1 MATVEV
7 RFPNEPVEF
16 DKSSFVPSP
25 VTVPVAAAVEFDKS
39 SFVGTPAKTEKVF
52 LESQQK
58 VVELPAGGIARLKAI
73 ASGAYDKGEAGR
85 QVGEL
90 YFQQLIGND
99 TPEIQNAINSL
110 KEKSSVEFGGL
121 GTVEDI
127 VRAGVEQTP
136 QMLGLINRG
145 ARRGL
150 QGALMGGT
158 IGAAGGPAAPVTVT
172 GGAAAGAAIGT
183 TFGIAEHS
191 FVQNAGESYGYMSE
205 LLDKEG
211 VQLEKQNLARL
222 GAVLSG
228 GVNAGLDTVSFGM
241 LSKVLLGRNL
251 ALDAL
256 KKTGAKAIVIPKT
269 KEAIGK
275 FIVELGKAIAA
286 ETVTEGVQEGVKL
299 ESGEVVKYLSDQ
311 EFDSMTGTQIFEQ
324 MGKASAEAAK
334 ATLAL
339 GGAGG
344 TVKGGYALTKGAIG
358 KKYRELKSDDA
369 SSMTSD
375 PTLAAKII
383 LESDKASPEVKAR
396 VQALVDSND
405 FTMEELRAA
414 ASADASSA
422 ATVKDTG
429 TLISEADML
438 DEIAAENEI
447 AGDTQTAAMQKEM
460 AAERRQQAATLATGM
475 QAESAGRANEAI
487 SPIMAQE
494 KAAQQKQI
502 ENIQAETDDISINL
516 LREVAALQ
524 ESKDIIDPEVK
535 AILENTRTSLQE
547 QRETPKPLS
556 LVAYVKSIGGV
567 KEYSGELQ
575 NMGMKNRAK
584 DGARN
589 DKTGLDLDMAR
600 EAAAEAGY
608 VDMGSTR
615 EDFIVALEN
624 DFKVPNSVIAE
635 KDVGTQIKLDE
646 IDSILSNLDKELSDR
661 GITYSRKA
669 LEDLRRRVAANRAI
683 DKKIARETKVREAQ
697 LQRLESDKRKAEM
710 SSPAILAD
718 KLKTFISGMRKGGVL
733 QKQET
738 KAVQENLIQIIGE
751 SELDA
756 ADRAK
761 FISAV
766 KNTQTIE
773 QLEAG
778 LPDILARIDTLS
790 DKAKRRSIISKIKK
804 TLSSVKDSDVIAVD
818 FANRIQDL
826 VGEIDLTKRK
836 QETIDSLQTTLDYM
850 KNNPS
855 ADMPKDVLRKLQI
868 LNKKSINDIS
878 TPELE
883 SIASDID
890 RLVKMGRLKMESIQR
905 KKEREKQAKLVE
917 LAKDSTSF
925 EDRDIEAGSIGE
937 KLGASQ
943 RIKNSYIARRNAL
956 SRIGKSTN
964 PMDVFFDMLD
974 GGKKYLGAN
983 YKIFKETVDKS
994 YSRYLNLKEQ
1004 TTRDVKNLA
1013 DKLDLTEQ
1021 NFDRIGAYAV
1031 LAQEGGRQKLLDTG
1045 FDAKDIDGLT
1055 LSDPEMQMYKLM
1067 RERLDGMLPKI
1078 QRVMLDVYNKNVQA
1092 ISDYFPFLTDFE
1104 AAKDLEIHDQL
1115 GPEAPFIAQK
1125 KNAERGFTVSRTLG
1139 KQKIR
1144 IDALGV
1150 FLNHV
1155 DNASYLIEMGKD
1167 IRELGDLAGS
1177 KEYGAAVGNVGQEM
1191 VVDWI
1196 NLLARK
1202 GTVPGRIAMLDA
1214 FRKNVSFAILGY
1226 KLSTILVQPTALA
1239 DGAALVGGSY
1249 VANGVRN
1256 VTKREWRQFIW
1267 DNMPEVRERVGDDPA
1282 YLEFG
1287 GRGTFK
1293 KVQEGGFWA
1302 SRQIDSLVASAVAI
1316 GAYTKAVEAKGGVV
1330 DLSNPDPDAIV
1341 EAQRLMR
1348 RTQSSAFAKDAPA
1361 LITQG
1366 NLTGNISLDRLLFQ
1380 FQSFMLNRWSLIKHD
1395 MWQNGVRGNDT
1406 MQAVNIALWLTIATA
1421 SEVALRELSK
1431 GIIDAVFSG
1440 SGDDD
1445 KKDEKSYGGKMALSA
1460 LGSVPFVS
1468 QVVSAFEYGSVPVP
1482 SLSLVVQVAERV
1494 EWAGRSKDTSKK
1506 MQHYTEA
1513 LVLVAGV
1520 GFGVPGT
1527 LQMEQIIR
1535 KAMKE
1540 DMKKNGWGSDDW

>member
-1 MATVEV
+1 MAEASQIQKESAITITPTGAEDDYDLST
-7 RFPNEPVEF
+7 FTPQPASAPATPIPSENE
-16 DKSSFVPSP
+16 DYDLS
-25 VTVPVAAAVEFDKS
+25 T
-39 SFVGTPAKTEKVF
+39 FVGAPAKTEKVF

-58 VVELPAGGIARLKAI
+58 VVELPAGGIARMKAI

-85 QVGEL
+85 QIGEL
-90 YFQQLIGND
+90 YFQQLVGND
-99 TPEIQNAINSL
+99 TPEVQNAINSL
-110 KEKSSVEFGGL
+110 KEKSNVEFGGL

-136 QMLGLINRG
+136 QMLGLIERG

-150 QGALMGGT
+150 QGALTGGT
-158 IGAAGGPAAPVTVT
+158 IGALGGPAAGVTIP
-172 GGAAAGAAIGT
+172 GGAAAGGSVGVS
-183 TFGIAEHS
+183 FGIAEHS
-191 FVQNAGESYGYMSE
+191 FIQNAGESYGYMSE
-205 LLDKEG
+205 LLDKSG
-211 VQLEKQNLARL
+211 VQLERQNLARL

-228 GVNAGLDTVSFGM
+228 SINAGLDTVSFGM
-241 LSKVLLGRNL
+241 LSKVLLGKNL

-256 KKTGAKAIVIPKT
+256 KQTGAKAIVIPKT

-286 ETVTEGVQEGVKL
+286 ETVTEGVQEGVKTY
-299 ESGEVVKYLSDQ
+299 SGEIVKQLSDQ
-311 EFDSMTGTQIFEQ
+311 EFDSLTGEQIFKA
-324 MGKASAEAAK
+324 MGEASAEAAK

-344 TVKGGYALTKGAIG
+344 TVKGGYALTKGVVGG
-358 KKYRELKSDDA
+358 KKEDA
-369 SSMTSD
+369 APAEGAPQD
-375 PTLAAKII
+375 AF
-383 LESDKASPEVKAR
+383 ASPAK
-396 VQALVDSND
+396 
-405 FTMEELRAA
+405 
-414 ASADASSA
+414 DAE
-422 ATVKDTG
+422 
-429 TLISEADML
+429 TLTSEADML
-438 DEIAAENEI
+438 DEIAAENE
-447 AGDTQTAAMQKEM
+447 AVGDTETATMQKEM

-475 QAESAGRANEAI
+475 QVESGRRANEAI
-487 SPIMAQE
+487 TPIMEQE

-502 ENIQAETDDISINL
+502 ENIQAETDDISLNL
-516 LREVAALQ
+516 LREVTALQ
-524 ESKDIIDPEVK
+524 ESKTVVDPEVK
-535 AILENTRTSLQE
+535 LMLEDTRALLQE
-547 QRETPKPLS
+547 QRKTPKPLS
-556 LVAYVKSIGGV
+556 LVGFVKSLGGV
-567 KEYSGELQ
+567 REYSGELKT
-575 NMGMKNRAK
+575 MGMKNRTK

-589 DKTGLDLDMAR
+589 DRDGLDFDMAR
-600 EAAAEAGY
+600 EAAVEAGY
-608 VDMGSTR
+608 LDADATVT
-615 EDFIVALEN
+615 DFLVALEN
-624 DFKVPNSVIAE
+624 DFKRPNSVIAE
-635 KDVGTQIKLDE
+635 KDMGVQSQLDE
-646 IDSILSNLDKELSDR
+646 IDNVLSKLDKELGDR
-661 GITYSRKA
+661 GVTYSRKG
-669 LEDLRRRVAANRAI
+669 LEDLRKRVAAN
-683 DKKIARETKVREAQ
+683 KKADRLTAREMKVQEAK
-697 LQRLESDKRKAEM
+697 LQRLESDRRKAEM
-710 SSPAILAD
+710 SPPAILAD

-761 FISAV
+761 FISAI

-773 QLEAG
+773 QLEAS
-778 LPDILARIDTLS
+778 LPDIMARIEALS
-790 DKAKRRSIISKIKK
+790 DKAKRRNIISKIKK
-804 TLSSVKDSDVIAVD
+804 TLSSVKDSDVISRD

-826 VGEIDLTKRK
+826 VGEIDLTSRK
-836 QETIDSLQTTLDYM
+836 QETIDTLKATLDYM
-850 KNNPS
+850 QRNPN
-855 ADMPKDVLRKLQI
+855 ADMPKDVLKKLQI
-868 LNKKSINDIS
+868 LNKKSIDDVS
-878 TPELE
+878 TAELE
-883 SIASDID
+883 SIAADID
-890 RLVKMGRLKMESIQR
+890 TLVKRGRLKMELLQR
-905 KKEREKQAKLVE
+905 KKEREKQAKLAE

-925 EDRDIEAGSIGE
+925 EDRDIEAGTIGE

-943 RIKNSYIARRNAL
+943 RIKNSYIERRNAL

-994 YSRYLNLKEQ
+994 YSRYLNLKER

-1013 DKLDLTEQ
+1013 DKLELTEQ

-1031 LAQEGGRQKLLDTG
+1031 LVQEGGRQKLLDTG
-1045 FDAKDIDGLT
+1045 FDAKDIDSLKLNDAET
-1055 LSDPEMQMYKLM
+1055 QMYKLM
-1067 RERLDGMLPKI
+1067 RERLDGMLPSI

-1092 ISDYFPFLTDFE
+1092 VSDYFPFLTDFE

-1125 KNAERGFTVSRTLG
+1125 KNTERGFTVSRTLG

-1167 IRELGDLAGS
+1167 IRELGDLAGT
-1177 KEYGAAVGNVGQEM
+1177 KEYGAAVGNIGQEM
-1191 VVDWI
+1191 VVDWV

-1239 DGAALVGGSY
+1239 DGAALVGGNY

-1256 VTKREWRQFIW
+1256 VTKKEWRQFIW

-1287 GRGTFK
+1287 GRGAFK

-1330 DLSNPDPDAIV
+1330 DLSNPDADAIV

-1395 MWQNGVRGNDT
+1395 MWQNGVKNGNT
-1406 MQAVNIALWLTIATA
+1406 MEAVNIALWLTVATA
-1421 SEVALRELSK
+1421 SEVALRELGK
-1431 GIIDAVFSG
+1431 GIIDAVFSDV
-1440 SGDDD
+1440 GDDD
-1445 KKDEKSYGGKMALSA
+1445 NKDEKSFGGKMAFSA

-1468 QVVSAFEYGSVPVP
+1468 QAVSAFEYGSVPVP
-1482 SLSLVVQVAERV
+1482 SLSLVVQVAERI
-1494 EWAGRSKDTSKK
+1494 EWAGRSKEPSKK
-1506 MQHYTEA
+1506 MQHYMEA
-1513 LVLVAGV
+1513 LVLAGGA

-1535 KAMKE
+1535 KTMKE